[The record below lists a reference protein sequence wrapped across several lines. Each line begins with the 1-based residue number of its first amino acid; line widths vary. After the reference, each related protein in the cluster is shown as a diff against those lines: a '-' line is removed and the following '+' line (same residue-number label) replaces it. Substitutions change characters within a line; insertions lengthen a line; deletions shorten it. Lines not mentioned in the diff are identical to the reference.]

1 MTFGFLLQ
9 LLFTVWNVIHKIC
22 FPLKYNNKIFEVR
35 CKMTTDISNEAA
47 NYVAP
52 GVQHKY
58 APTLV
63 VIVSEKCQKICDW
76 CFRGRMFVGKK
87 LESDKLADID
97 TAVKYAREHKEIR
110 NVLMTGGDAFLADKE
125 YLKKLVTELDKID
138 HIRSYRFGTRAIV
151 YNPDIYY
158 EIKEILEITKKPIY
172 IPIHL
177 VHPDDITDKLAKITS
192 IEKPVFLN
200 QTPLMKTINYDA
212 DILEKLF
219 YKMEGAKIRAYYV
232 FQCRAVDGNE
242 KYVTTL
248 KEGYDM
254 LEEVKKRLSG
264 VTKRFKYAMS
274 ADAGKLEIVGVEK
287 GLAYLRFHQ
296 AKDPK
301 NWGRLIT
308 TDANA
313 VWLVERKPM
322 YLKNGKFT
330 F

>member
-1 MTFGFLLQ
+1 
-9 LLFTVWNVIHKIC
+9 
-22 FPLKYNNKIFEVR
+22 
-35 CKMTTDISNEAA
+35 MTTDISDEAS

-63 VIVSEKCQKICDW
+63 IIVSKKCLKICDW
-76 CFRGRMFVGKK
+76 CFRGRMFIGKR
-87 LESDKLADID
+87 LQYDKVADLD
-97 TAVKYAREHKEIR
+97 TAVKYAAQHKEIR
-110 NVLMTGGDAFLADKE
+110 NVLMTGGDAFLADKD
-125 YLKKLVTELDKID
+125 YLKHLLTELDKIA

-151 YNPDIYY
+151 YNPQMYY
-158 EIKEILEITKKPIY
+158 EMKPIFELTRKPIY

-177 VHPDDITDKLAKITS
+177 VHPDDVSRELSKITS
-192 IEKPVFLN
+192 TEKPIFLN
-200 QTPLMKTINYDA
+200 QTPLLKTINYDA
-212 DILEKLF
+212 DIFEALL
-219 YKMEGAKIRAYYV
+219 YKMEEAKIRAYYV

-242 KYVTTL
+242 KYITTL
-248 KEGYDM
+248 KEGYDL

-274 ADAGKLEIVGVEK
+274 ADAGKLEIVGIEK

-296 AKDPK
+296 AKDPE

-313 VWLVERKPM
+313 VWLVGGKPL

>member
-1 MTFGFLLQ
+1 
-9 LLFTVWNVIHKIC
+9 
-22 FPLKYNNKIFEVR
+22 
-35 CKMTTDISNEAA
+35 MTTDISDEAS

-63 VIVSEKCQKICDW
+63 IIISDKCQKICDW
-76 CFRGRMFVGKK
+76 CFRGRMFVGKR
-87 LESDKLADID
+87 LEYDKVADLD
-97 TAVKYAREHKEIR
+97 SAVKYAKEHTEIR
-110 NVLMTGGDAFLADKE
+110 NVLMTGGDAFLADKN
-125 YLKKLVTELDKID
+125 YLKRLVTELDKIE
-138 HIRSYRFGTRAIV
+138 HIRSYRFGTRAI
-151 YNPDIYY
+151 IYDPKMY
-158 EIKEILEITKKPIY
+158 YDIKEIFELTKKLIY

-177 VHPDDITDKLAKITS
+177 VHPDDVTAELAKITS
-192 IEKPVFLN
+192 TEKSIFLN
-200 QTPLMKTINYDA
+200 QTPLLKTINYDA
-212 DILEKLF
+212 DILEALL
-219 YKMEGAKIRAYYV
+219 YKMEEAEIHGYYV

-248 KEGYDM
+248 KEGHDL

-264 VTKRFKYAMS
+264 VTKRFRYAMS

-287 GLAYLRFHQ
+287 GLAYLHFHQ
-296 AKDPK
+296 AKDPE

-313 VWLVERKPM
+313 VWLVAGKPL
-322 YLKNGKFT
+322 YLKEGKFS